1 MSSDQRRLP
10 LESKASAARRRA
22 LSRGWLSED
31 EANKRLDGPITASEA
46 RRACKILGVWVP
58 EEGHYLY
65 PEFQFS
71 SEGTLG
77 AIQRLLESL
86 PRASG
91 SGWDQVEWL
100 YAPHPRLDA
109 RTPIEALSVDPEK
122 VLAVAESQFTQNP
135 DENW

>member
-1 MSSDQRRLP
+1 MSSDQRKLP
-10 LESKASAARRRA
+10 LESSASASRRRA
-22 LSRGWLSED
+22 LSRGWLSEG
-31 EANKRLDGPITASEA
+31 EADKRLGGSMTASEA
-46 RRACKILGVWVP
+46 RRTGRILGVWVS

-71 SEGTLG
+71 SEHALG
-77 AIQRLLESL
+77 AIKSLLQWL
-86 PRASG
+86 PKASG

-109 RTPIEALSVDPEK
+109 RTPSETLLVDPEK
-122 VLAVAESQFTQNP
+122 VIVVAESQFTRNP